1 MNEKIKVLSN
11 NIKIYKIE
19 MENNQLEISIV
30 KFDKKPSLLNTKL
43 QKTNLK
49 LKIVN
54 KSTSLTEIIIQKNI
68 QFKDLQF
75 KIVLTQFEEIST
87 VIKSN
92 YLQTLYPNQK
102 TKDSYI
108 SYTSRDFTIEL
119 NDLLFNY
126 IYKVN
131 VSLVE
136 KIPNT
141 TIENEMLHSNTLVFN
156 PLFGIVTQKLIEKLY
171 KDKYKPKKYLSKSE
185 KDNAKSVANEMKLRE
200 LDNLLNEKD
209 IKTFTY
215 EGRTYDN
222 IKQFVNS
229 KYKASKLMTEK
240 RKKKVLFS
248 THSDMYFSHKMD
260 TNEEKENPFMK
271 NSWFMGPIYS
281 YDYNY
286 DKYI

>member
-1 MNEKIKVLSN
+1 
-11 NIKIYKIE
+11 

-30 KFDKKPSLLNTKL
+30 KFDKKPSLLKTKL

-75 KIVLTQFEEIST
+75 KIVLTQLEEIAT

-92 YLQTLYPNQK
+92 YLQTLYPNQQVR
-102 TKDSYI
+102 DSYLA
-108 SYTSRDFTIEL
+108 YTSRDFTIDL

-126 IYKVN
+126 VYKVN

-141 TIENEMLHSNTLVFN
+141 TIENEMLKSNTLVFN

-222 IKQFVNS
+222 IGQFVNS

-248 THSDMYFSHKMD
+248 THSDMYFSHKME

-286 DKYI
+286 NKYI